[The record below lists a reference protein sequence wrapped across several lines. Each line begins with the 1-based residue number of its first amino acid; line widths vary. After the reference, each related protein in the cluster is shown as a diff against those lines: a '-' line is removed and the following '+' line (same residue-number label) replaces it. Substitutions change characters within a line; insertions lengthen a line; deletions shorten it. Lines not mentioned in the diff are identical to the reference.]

1 MARPIPIQKT
11 TIVRDSGKKWYLVDA
26 SGKVLGRLASQ
37 IAKYLMGKNE
47 PTFFPGV
54 DNGNYVVVINAHKV
68 VLTGKKLDQKIYYRH
83 SGYPGGIKMQTAR
96 QILQTHPERLIYL
109 AVKRM
114 LPKRALGEKY
124 LKRLKV
130 YASDKHPHEAQN
142 PVPLEI

>member
-1 MARPIPIQKT
+1 MARPFPIQRT
-11 TIVRDSGKKWYLVDA
+11 SIVREAGKKWFVVDA

-54 DNGNYVVVINAHKV
+54 DNGNYVVVINADKV
-68 VLTGKKLDQKIYYRH
+68 LLTGKKLDKKMYYH
-83 SGYPGGIKMQTAR
+83 YSGYPGGLKQLTAR
-96 QILQTHPERLIYL
+96 KLLEKHPERLIYL

-114 LPKRALGEKY
+114 LPKAALGTKY

-130 YASDKHPHEAQN
+130 YASDSHPHEAQK
-142 PVPLEI
+142 PQPLEF

>member
-68 VLTGKKLDQKIYYRH
+68 IL
-83 SGYPGGIKMQTAR
+83 AR
-96 QILQTHPERLIYL
+96 
-109 AVKRM
+109 
-114 LPKRALGEKY
+114 EK
-124 LKRLKV
+124 
-130 YASDKHPHEAQN
+130 A
-142 PVPLEI
+142 